1 MGGSD
6 WVAGRPSRTAAT
18 WARSRRW
25 TAALVNWVV
34 PIITAPIW
42 SVATWVCASNWFR
55 AAAMPAVMSAEL
67 FILTHSTGRL
77 PSISTASV
85 FVPPTSIP
93 TRSILLSPPQKDP
106 QNPYWL
112 SADHHWL
119 SADRHWLS
127 ADRHWLSADR
137 RSLANSSAP
146 LSSDRRQ
153 PAGDSPA
160 RVLAPDA

>member
-6 WVAGRPSRTAAT
+6 RVAGRPSRTAAT

-25 TAALVNWVV
+25 TTALVNWVV
-34 PIITAPIW
+34 PIITALIW

-55 AAAMPAVMSAEL
+55 AATMPVVMSAEL

-93 TRSILLSPPQKDP
+93 TRSMLLSPPQKDP
-106 QNPYWL
+106 QDPY
-112 SADHHWL
+112 
-119 SADRHWLS
+119 
-127 ADRHWLSADR
+127 WLSADR
-137 RSLANSSAP
+137 RSLADSSAP
-146 LSSDRRQ
+146 LSGDRRQ
-153 PAGDSPA
+153 SAGDSPA
-160 RVLAPDA
+160 CVLVPGAWRLSPDRGPAQR